1 LFIATLL
8 KRKVYAA
15 YTFGKI
21 AEIIGALAFHGS
33 PHLLIE
39 QHCFDTRQY
48 ITKENTLFWAL
59 KSNFRDGH
67 LFIEAAYQKG
77 IRSFC
82 IAENAAIP
90 FSIQDQVNW
99 ALVPDVLA
107 ALQRLALYHRRRFQ
121 IPVVGITGSNGKTIV
136 KEWLAD
142 IMASYQDTVKSP
154 MSYNSQL
161 GVPLSILQLQPHHR
175 LGIFEAGI
183 SQMGEMEKLESLI
196 APTVGILTHFGD
208 AHQEGFPSPEV
219 KLKEKLKL
227 FQEAQVLIC
236 SQDNPLIAE
245 NVSHY
250 NVLSVGFDPRNTIQI
265 RDCDYSDNAWRFT
278 LCLPEGQKLP
288 FVFPLP
294 GLASLENIVLVLAA
308 ANYLG
313 APWAELARR
322 ILSLKPV
329 SMRTELITDNPEVTI
344 LNDSYNA
351 DLASIYN
358 AFGLLEQYRGRKIVI
373 LSDLEH
379 LGEDRAFA
387 AQAALAEQALQRFG
401 ADNLFLIG
409 PRFFQLSAQ
418 TGSAQTGSAQTG
430 RCRTYPSLELF
441 LDSFNYDIFRNTT
454 VLLKGARRFELEKII
469 PYLSRKAAATYF
481 KINLNKLAANYY
493 FFRKL
498 VPPQVDIMVMLK
510 ASAYGAGSW
519 QIALELDRLGAA
531 YFAVAFTAEGIELRE
546 RGIKQPILV
555 LNPEEKTLPLLIHYS
570 LTPAVGSIRAL
581 EKMSRLA
588 AKEAP
593 LSLHLEFDTGMA
605 RLGFAESELPQ
616 VVSLLQQNPS
626 LLAEAV
632 FTHLASSDEEEHD
645 SFTFTQLQIFE
656 RIRAQ
661 LQTFFPRIRAH
672 CLNTAGILR
681 LKRSSYDWVR
691 LGIGLYG
698 ISPTPEGA
706 SSLQEIGSMH
716 SVISQLHY
724 YAKGASIGYNRSQLT
739 EKESVIATV
748 PVGYADGIPRC
759 LSNGKVSFKVRRQW
773 APTIGKI
780 CMDML
785 MLDVTGIEGVSE
797 GDEVVIFG
805 GDALSIKEF
814 ACKAQKIPYEV
825 LTGISG
831 RVRRIYVRE

>member
-1 LFIATLL
+1 MFIAVLL

-15 YTFGKI
+15 YTFGQI
-21 AEIIGALAFHGS
+21 AEIIGALAFYGS
-33 PHLLIE
+33 PHILIE

-59 KSNFRDGH
+59 KGNFRDGH
-67 LFIEAAYQKG
+67 IFIEAAYQKG

-82 IAENAAIP
+82 IAENAVIP
-90 FSIQDQVNW
+90 SSIQKDVNW
-99 ALVPDVLA
+99 AVVPDVLA
-107 ALQRLALYHRRRFQ
+107 ALQRLALHHRRRFQ
-121 IPVVGITGSNGKTIV
+121 IPVVGITGSNGKTVV
-136 KEWLAD
+136 KEWLSD

-161 GVPLSILQLQPHHR
+161 GVPLSVLRLQNHHR
-175 LGIFEAGI
+175 LAIFEAGI
-183 SQMGEMEKLESLI
+183 SQMGEMEKLEPLI
-196 APTVGILTHFGD
+196 APSIGILTHFGD
-208 AHQEGFPSPEV
+208 AHQEGFPSAQV
-219 KLKEKLKL
+219 KLKEKLRL
-227 FQEAQVLIC
+227 FQGAKVLIC
-236 SQDNPLIAE
+236 SMDNPLVAE
-245 NVSHY
+245 NVAHLS
-250 NVLSVGFDPRNTIQI
+250 VLSVGFSLRNTIRVI
-265 RDCDYSDNAWRFT
+265 ECDYRDNGWRFT
-278 LCLPEGQKLP
+278 LCFQGGEKIP
-288 FVFPLP
+288 FYFPLP
-294 GLASLENIVLVLAA
+294 GRASLENITLVLVA
-308 ANYLG
+308 ANLLG
-313 APWAELARR
+313 APWEELAGR
-322 ILSLKPV
+322 ILSMKPV
-329 SMRTELITDNPEVTI
+329 SMRLELITDNPEVTI

-358 AFGLLEQYRGRKIVI
+358 AFGLLDQYKGRKIVV
-373 LSDLEH
+373 LSDIEH
-379 LGEDRAFA
+379 FGEKKALA
-387 AQAALAEQALQRFG
+387 AQETLAEQALQRFG
-401 ADNLFLIG
+401 AENLFLIG
-409 PRFFQLSAQ
+409 PRFHQLLGEA
-418 TGSAQTGSAQTG
+418 GK
-430 RCRTYPSLELF
+430 CRTYSSLELF
-441 LDSFNYDIFRNTT
+441 LDSFTYDTFRNAT

-469 PYLSRKAAATYF
+469 PYLSRKATATYF

-493 FFRKL
+493 FFRQLIPNKA
-498 VPPQVDIMVMLK
+498 DIMVMLK

-555 LNPEEKTLPLLIHYS
+555 LNPEEKTFPLLIHYN
-570 LTPAVGSIRAL
+570 LTPAVGSMRAL
-581 EKMSRLA
+581 EKISHLA
-588 AKEAP
+588 AKDAP
-593 LSLHLEFDTGMA
+593 ISLHLEFDTGMA
-605 RLGFAESELPQ
+605 RLGFTESELPR
-616 VVSLLQQNPS
+616 VVALLRENPF
-626 LLAEAV
+626 LLPEAV

-656 RIRAQ
+656 RIRGQ
-661 LQTFFPRIRAH
+661 LQTFFPCIKAH

-681 LKRSSYDWVR
+681 LTRNQYDWVR

-698 ISPTPEGA
+698 VSPTPEF
-706 SSLQEIGSMH
+706 SFSLQEIGSMH

-748 PVGYADGIPRC
+748 PVGYADGVPRC
-759 LSNGKVSFKVRRQW
+759 LSNGKISCKVRQQW

-785 MLDVTGIEGVSE
+785 MLDVTGVEGVEE

-805 GDALSIKEF
+805 GDALSVQEF
-814 ACKAQKIPYEV
+814 AEKAQKIPYEV

>member
-1 LFIATLL
+1 LQFYLR
-8 KRKVYAA
+8 KKVYAA
-15 YTFGKI
+15 YTFGEI
-21 AEIIGALAFHGS
+21 AEIIGASAFYGS
-33 PHLLIE
+33 PHILIE

-48 ITKENTLFWAL
+48 IPKQNTLFWAL
-59 KSNFRDGH
+59 KTNFRDGH
-67 LFIEAAYQKG
+67 IFIETAYQKG
-77 IRSFC
+77 ICSFC

-90 FSIQDQVNW
+90 FSIRDEVNW
-99 ALVPDVLA
+99 VVVPNVLT

-142 IMASYQDTVKSP
+142 IMACYQDTVKSP

-183 SQMGEMEKLESLI
+183 SQMGEMEKLEPLI

-208 AHQEGFPSPEV
+208 AHQEGFPSAEV

-227 FQEAQVLIC
+227 FQGAQILIC
-236 SQDNPLIAE
+236 SKDNPLVAE

-250 NVLSVGFDPRNTIQI
+250 NVLSVGFDPCNTIQV
-265 RDCDYSDNAWRFT
+265 RDCDYRDNAWRFT
-278 LCLPEGQKLP
+278 LCFPGGQKIP
-288 FVFPLP
+288 FYFPLP
-294 GLASLENIVLVLAA
+294 GLASLENIVLVLTA

-313 APWAELARR
+313 APWAELVSR
-322 ILSLKPV
+322 ILSLQPV
-329 SMRTELITDNPEVTI
+329 SMRTELITDNPEITI

-379 LGEDRAFA
+379 LSQEKALA
-387 AQAALAEQALQRFG
+387 AQATLVEQALQRFG
-401 ADNLFLIG
+401 GDNLFLIG
-409 PRFFQLSAQ
+409 PRFHQLL
-418 TGSAQTGSAQTG
+418 AQTG
-430 RCRTYPSLELF
+430 RCKTYPSLEIF
-441 LDSFNYDIFRNTT
+441 LSSFTYDIFRNAT
-454 VLLKGARRFELEKII
+454 VLLKGARKFELEKII

-481 KINLNKLAANYY
+481 KVNLNKLAANYY

-498 VPPQVDIMVMLK
+498 IPPEADIMVMLK

-555 LNPEEKTLPLLIHYS
+555 LNPEEKTLSLLRHYN
-570 LTPAVGSIRAL
+570 LTPAVGSMQAL
-581 EKMSRLA
+581 EKISRLA
-588 AKEAP
+588 AKEGP
-593 LSLHLEFDTGMA
+593 MSLHLEFDTGMA
-605 RLGFAESELPQ
+605 RLGFTESELPQ
-616 VVSLLQQNPS
+616 VVSLLKAYPC

-632 FTHLASSDEEEHD
+632 FTHLASSEEEEHD
-645 SFTFTQLQIFE
+645 NFTFTQLQIFE
-656 RIRAQ
+656 RIRGQ
-661 LQTFFPRIRAH
+661 LQTFFPGLKAH

-681 LKRSSYDWVR
+681 FNFNQYDWVR

-698 ISPTPEGA
+698 IAPAPEFSPF
-706 SSLQEIGSMH
+706 LQEIGSLH

-724 YAKGASIGYNRSQLT
+724 YPKGASIGYNRSQFT
-739 EKESVIATV
+739 EKESIIATV

-759 LSNGKVSFKVRRQW
+759 LSNGKISCKVRRQW

-785 MLDVTGIEGVSE
+785 MLDVTDIEGVAE
-797 GDEVVIFG
+797 GDEVTILG
-805 GDALSIKEF
+805 GDALSIQEF
-814 ACKAQKIPYEV
+814 AAKAQKIPYEI
-825 LTGISG
+825 LTSISA